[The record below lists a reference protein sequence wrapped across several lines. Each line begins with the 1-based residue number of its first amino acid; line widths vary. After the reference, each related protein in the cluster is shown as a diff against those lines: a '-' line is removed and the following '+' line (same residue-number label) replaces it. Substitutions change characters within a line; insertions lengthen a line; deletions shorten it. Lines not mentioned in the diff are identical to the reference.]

1 MSAGA
6 AVSAAICG
14 YIVTRKIQAY
24 ADVLK
29 KASENLEARN
39 TEERVAAKAIKQSHP
54 TLDREEV
61 LVCPQDAI
69 LSNTNGTAHPDS
81 AFHGSC
87 QPLYMLLCLRVGL
100 TAL

>member
-54 TLDREEV
+54 TPNGEEV
-61 LVCPQDAI
+61 LVGPQDAI
-69 LSNTNGTAHPDS
+69 LSDTNGSAYPDLP
-81 AFHGSC
+81 FNNSC
-87 QPLYMLLCLRVGL
+87 QPLLMLS
-100 TAL
+100 